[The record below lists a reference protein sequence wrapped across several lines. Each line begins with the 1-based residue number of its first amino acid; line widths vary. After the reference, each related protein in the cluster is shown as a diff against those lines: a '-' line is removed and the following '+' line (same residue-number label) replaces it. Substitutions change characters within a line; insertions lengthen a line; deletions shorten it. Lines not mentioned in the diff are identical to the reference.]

1 MVKRLVATISLVLAL
16 MTAILW
22 ARSWGKP
29 LHFTREAKISID
41 TNREFH
47 GDFQFHSL
55 DAGYLS
61 IGYASAIVDE
71 SRPRA
76 ELARM
81 RKNNPHMIFDVYFG
95 GDWRWHWLQREIA
108 PPKQTKA
115 GFSFDH
121 GFSKTNDPRLANIN
135 GKWIRL
141 TLPHWFLILLL
152 SIPGITHT
160 ATQTKRRFRLRRGL
174 CPICGYD
181 LCESKSTCPECGAP
195 NAPASSAS

>member
-1 MVKRLVATISLVLAL
+1 MVKRLVATISLVFAL

-29 LHFTREAKISID
+29 LHVTREAKISID
-41 TNREFH
+41 SDRRFH
-47 GDFQFHSL
+47 KEFQFHSL

-71 SRPRA
+71 SLPRA
-76 ELARM
+76 EVARM
-81 RKNNPHMIFDVYFG
+81 RKNNPDILLHVYFDHDG
-95 GDWRWHWLQREIA
+95 GWGLLQGKIA

-121 GFSKTNDPRLANIN
+121 GFSRTNDPRLTNIN
-135 GKWIRL
+135 GKWVRL

-160 ATQTKRRFRLRRGL
+160 ATQIKRRFRLRRNL
-174 CPICGYD
+174 CPTCGYD
-181 LCESKSTCPECGAP
+181 LRKNKDICPECGA
-195 NAPASSAS
+195 AVSPA